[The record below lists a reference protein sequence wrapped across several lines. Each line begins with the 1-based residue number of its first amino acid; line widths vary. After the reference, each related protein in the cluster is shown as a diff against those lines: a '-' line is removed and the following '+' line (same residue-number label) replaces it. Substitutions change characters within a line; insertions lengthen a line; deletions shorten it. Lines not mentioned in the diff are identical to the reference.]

1 MASQA
6 ERVHFL
12 KHKRNPTAAPVAAP
26 LLWAASSVWLK
37 AFRSSGG
44 NRYAEHHVARHCG
57 GFYRGDSD
65 LDGSHNVDCLASK
78 GCRDTCSR
86 SRRVRP
92 ADNGKSPRQTAT
104 VARQNES
111 AERLV
116 NHACGRHEPPPYPH
130 CGGLDLREVP
140 TLTLERLF
148 AFVVVG
154 RSRRRLLWFAATGP
168 MRHARAIP
176 SVGILPEMRTLLV

>member
-1 MASQA
+1 LGRTACGLRPSGQA
-6 ERVHFL
+6 EVTDMRNITLLGIAGASTVAIATWMAATMLIVLLRKAAATPVFAQQTGL
-12 KHKRNPTAAPVAAP
+12 PCGQSNSRNSAKR
-26 LLWAASSVWLK
+26 
-37 AFRSSGG
+37 
-44 NRYAEHHVARHCG
+44 
-57 GFYRGDSD
+57 
-65 LDGSHNVDCLASK
+65 
-78 GCRDTCSR
+78 
-86 SRRVRP
+86 
-92 ADNGKSPRQTAT
+92 PRQTAT
-104 VARQNES
+104 SES
-111 AERLV
+111 AERII

-168 MRHARAIP
+168 IRHARAIP